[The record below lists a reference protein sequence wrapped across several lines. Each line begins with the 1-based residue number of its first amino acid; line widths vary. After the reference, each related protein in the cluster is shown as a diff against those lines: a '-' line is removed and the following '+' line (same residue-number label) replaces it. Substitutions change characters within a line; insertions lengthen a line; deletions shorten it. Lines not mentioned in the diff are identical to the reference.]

1 MRASIYGHHPSFAR
15 LPGKAGDRDAY
26 LDTAEQWVERMFAG
40 SKAGLKPLYHALL
53 ERGLSIAKDVQA
65 CPCRTIVPF
74 YRHHVIAQIKPA
86 TRTRIDLGLALGG
99 TKAPKR
105 LIETGGFT
113 KGDRITHRIEI
124 TALKDIDAE
133 VMRWLK
139 RAYAMD
145 A

>member
-1 MRASIYGHHPSFAR
+1 MRTSIYGHHPSFAK
-15 LPGKAGDRDAY
+15 LPGKAGERDTY
-26 LDTAEQWVERMFAG
+26 LDNAEQWVEDMFEG
-40 SKAGLKPLYHALL
+40 SKAGLRPLYDALL
-53 ERGLSIAKDVQA
+53 QRGLSIAKDVKA

-86 TRTRIDLGLALGG
+86 TRTRIDLGLALGD

-105 LIETGGFT
+105 LIETGGFK

-124 TALKDIDAE
+124 TALGDIDAD
-133 VMRWLK
+133 MTCWLK
-139 RAYAMD
+139 RAHALD